1 MASDIED
8 NAGESTPWY
17 ASFWKFCAA
26 YLNDRFGAAW
36 CLSPEQSLSYL
47 APAFRSTEVGWR
59 NNVLLP
65 RPASPRFGSEVH
77 FGLSAFGS
85 MHEKL
90 AASLESPVPL

>member
-36 CLSPEQSLSYL
+36 CLSGTITLVPHAGIPVDGGWL
-47 APAFRSTEVGWR
+47 AQ
-59 NNVLLP
+59 
-65 RPASPRFGSEVH
+65 
-77 FGLSAFGS
+77 
-85 MHEKL
+85 
-90 AASLESPVPL
+90 